1 MKHEERKEIKENKLS
16 ESPAE
21 IVQRNLAKV
30 IRKQKP
36 CHKTHLTLKIESH
49 WGIVGSIQI
58 KKKKKKYKC
67 LEKEIGLKV
76 N

>member
-16 ESPAE
+16 ESPTE
-21 IVQRNLAKV
+21 IVQGNLAKV

-58 KKKKKKYKC
+58 KKYIYKC